1 MTIDKYL
8 VMMVL
13 MAKNRDL
20 ELLYELGALR
30 FIPRAWK
37 QFFNADFENLAE
49 HHFRVAWLGLTLS
62 KMEKRGD
69 HAKILKMALVH
80 DIAESRTCDVHQIG
94 RQYTERNESL
104 AIDDILKYT
113 LLGQEM
119 KKLWHEYEARKTI
132 EAKIVKDA
140 DWLDVDLE
148 IQEQLTRGVSGIK
161 AWLSNR
167 EIVYKKLHTK
177 SGKKFWQLIYQS
189 NPQDWFKNAR
199 SRFNSGDMRP
209 SSSPPPLARGGL
221 RRGR

>member
-1 MTIDKYL
+1 MPKT
-8 VMMVL
+8 
-13 MAKNRDL
+13 RDL

-49 HHFRVAWLGLTLS
+49 HHFRVAWLALILA
-62 KMEKRGD
+62 KMENKGE

-80 DIAESRTCDVHQIG
+80 DIAESRTGDVHQIA
-94 RQYTERNESL
+94 RQYVKRNEAL
-104 AIDDILKYT
+104 GLKDMLKKT
-113 LLGQEM
+113 SIGKEM
-119 KKLWHEYEARKTI
+119 ESLWHEYEQRKTI

-148 IQEQLTRGVSGIK
+148 IKEQLARGAFSIK

-167 EIVYKKLHTK
+167 QIIFKKLHTK
-177 SGKKFWQLIYQS
+177 SGQRLWKQIYQA

-199 SRFNSGDMRP
+199 SRFTEGDMRP
-209 SSSPPPLARGGL
+209 GKQN
-221 RRGR
+221 